1 MEVNLLTDSNET
13 VLKIPEELSKE
24 LKIRAE
30 DKGFKSL
37 QDYVTYILRQVLS
50 KIEMDEKQKKEPS
63 TKEGEE
69 EIKQKLRDLGYL
81 E

>member
-1 MEVNLLTDSNET
+1 MNLLADSNVT
-13 VLKIPEELSKE
+13 LKIPKDLSEELK
-24 LKIRAE
+24 KRAE

-37 QDYVTYILRQVLS
+37 SDYVTYILRQVLS
-50 KIEMDEKQKKEPS
+50 KIETEEKQKKEPLI
-63 TKEGEE
+63 KEGEE